1 MYVPELTPTEIE
13 PQIKRSAIFKVTGG
27 TYISLLTFT
36 DNPQYARTHNTVTSV
51 TFASEA
57 EIFGSGDEVSYY
69 SKLNSL
75 FNTFDGWGVEGL
87 EPIRAETTIV
97 APIASSKDLR
107 QTDFEENQT

>member
-1 MYVPELTPTEIE
+1 MYIPELTPTEIE
-13 PQIKRSAIFKVTGG
+13 PQTKRTAIFKVTGG

-75 FNTFDGWGVEGL
+75 FNSFDGWGNEGL

-97 APIASSKDLR
+97 APIAPSQRLR
-107 QTDFEENQT
+107 